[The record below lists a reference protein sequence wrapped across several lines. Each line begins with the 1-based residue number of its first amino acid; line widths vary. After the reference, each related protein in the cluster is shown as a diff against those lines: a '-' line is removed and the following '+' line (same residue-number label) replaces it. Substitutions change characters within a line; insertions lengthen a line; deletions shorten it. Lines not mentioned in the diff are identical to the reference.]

1 MSFSGQKED
10 ARMKFK
16 GNAITLSVVC
26 LLLLA
31 MSVGAFGQEDEKMK
45 MDEYEAKLAEYQTQQ
60 EDVTQSID
68 GVQAEID
75 GLNQEINNTQGEID
89 KTWEE
94 IYAMLGTDKA
104 GVDAYRTEL
113 ADIESEIDGLASL
126 SAEELFKHK
135 DDIKAL
141 EEKIAKARE
150 SNLSYLSE
158 MDTKLAELDGKIAGL
173 KSRLP
178 ANIYDEYTVVR
189 GDYLWKIA
197 KMEDIYGNPF
207 QWIRIYNVNK
217 DQIKDPD
224 LIYPEQI
231 FKIARGVGDNE
242 YLVSKGDFLA
252 KIAGMSKVF
261 GDPTKW
267 TKLYEAN
274 KAIVSD
280 PSLIYPY
287 QVLTIPAE

>member
-1 MSFSGQKED
+1 
-10 ARMKFK
+10 MKYK
-16 GNAITLSVVC
+16 SNAITLFSVVC

-31 MSVGAFGQEDEKMK
+31 MSVGAFGQEEEKMK
-45 MDEYEAKLAEYQTQQ
+45 VDEYKAKLAEFQTQQ
-60 EDVTQSID
+60 EDATQSID

-75 GLNQEINNTQGEID
+75 GLNTEINDTQGEID
-89 KTWEE
+89 ATWDE

-104 GVDAYRTEL
+104 GVDAYRSEL
-113 ADIESEIDGLASL
+113 ADLGNEIDGLASL

-158 MDTKLAELDGKIAGL
+158 MDTMLAELDGKIAGL

-178 ANIYDEYTVVR
+178 ANIYDEYTVVM
-189 GDYLWKIA
+189 GDFLWKIA
-197 KMEDIYGNPF
+197 KQDDIYGNPF
-207 QWIRIYNVNK
+207 QWIRIYNGNK

-224 LIYPEQI
+224 LIYPAQI

-274 KAIVSD
+274 KDIVTD

>member
-1 MSFSGQKED
+1 
-10 ARMKFK
+10 MKFK
-16 GNAITLSVVC
+16 SKAITLFSAVC
-26 LLLLA
+26 LLLLFVSSA
-31 MSVGAFGQEDEKMK
+31 AFGQEEQKMK
-45 MDEYEAKLAEYQTQQ
+45 MDEYKAKLAEVQTEQ
-60 EDVTQSID
+60 ETATQDID
-68 GVQAEID
+68 KVQGEID
-75 GLNQEINNTQGEID
+75 GLNKEIGSTQSEID
-89 KTWEE
+89 ANWNS

-104 GVDAYRTEL
+104 GVAAYRSGL
-113 ADIESEIDGLASL
+113 GMIESEINGLASM
-126 SAEELFKHK
+126 SAEDLFKHRA
-135 DDIKAL
+135 DIKAL
-141 EEKIAKARE
+141 EARIAEARM
-150 SNLSYLSE
+150 SKLSYLTE

-178 ANIYDEYTVVR
+178 ANIYDDYTVLK

-197 KMEDIYGNPF
+197 KKDDIYGNPF

-224 LIYPEQI
+224 LIYPKQI
-231 FKIARGVGDNE
+231 FKIARGVGENE
-242 YLVSKGDFLA
+242 YLVAKGDWLA

-274 KAIVSD
+274 KDIVSD
-280 PSLIYPY
+280 PSVIYPY

>member
-1 MSFSGQKED
+1 
-10 ARMKFK
+10 MKFK
-16 GNAITLSVVC
+16 GNAIALFSVVC
-26 LLLLA
+26 LLLLFV
-31 MSVGAFGQEDEKMK
+31 SSGAFGQDEQKMK
-45 MDEYEAKLAEYQTQQ
+45 MDEYKAKLAEYQTQQ
-60 EDVTQSID
+60 EDATKDID
-68 GVQAEID
+68 GVQSEID
-75 GLNQEINNTQGEID
+75 SLNQEIDKTQGDID
-89 KTWEE
+89 NTWQE

-104 GVDAYRTEL
+104 GVDAYREEL
-113 ADIESEIDGLASL
+113 SMLESEIDGLASL
-126 SAEELFKHK
+126 SAEELFRHK

-158 MDTKLAELDGKIAGL
+158 METKLAELDGKIAGL

-178 ANIYDEYTVVR
+178 ANIYDEYTVLK
-189 GDYLWKIA
+189 GDFLWKIA
-197 KMEDIYGNPF
+197 KMEDIYDNPF

-224 LIYPEQI
+224 LIYPAQI

-242 YLVSKGDFLA
+242 YLVAKGDWLA

-274 KAIVSD
+274 KDIVSD

-287 QVLTIPAE
+287 QVLTIPVE